1 MSRFPA
7 IRRRYKTETRDL
19 TPAQAPETRD
29 PVAGA
34 TTKIRP
40 RSRGRIAWHGKI
52 SLEKGVHSMT
62 KRVTL
67 RRRSLDFEERVDE
80 VRTKCRLSRRKKGQ
94 TSWRKTDFVEKSD
107 EVWQKSTLQNSGKTP
122 HFVRN
127 STKSRLR
134 RRSQGHVSNQSIV

>member
-80 VRTKCRLSRRKKGQ
+80 VRTKCRLSREKK
-94 TSWRKTDFVEKSD
+94 RPDFVEEVGLRRKVRRSVAKVHTSKLGKNPALCPKFD
-107 EVWQKSTLQNSGKTP
+107 EV
-122 HFVRN
+122 
-127 STKSRLR
+127 
-134 RRSQGHVSNQSIV
+134 

>member
-67 RRRSLDFEERVDE
+67 RRRSLDFEERGI
-80 VRTKCRLSRRKKGQ
+80 KNGQ
-94 TSWRKTDFVEKSD
+94 TSWRKSDFVEKSD